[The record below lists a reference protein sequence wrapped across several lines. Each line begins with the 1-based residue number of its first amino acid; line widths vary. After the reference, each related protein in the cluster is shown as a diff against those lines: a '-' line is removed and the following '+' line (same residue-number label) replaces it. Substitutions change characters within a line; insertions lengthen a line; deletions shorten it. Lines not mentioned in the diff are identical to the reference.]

1 RRKNASALH
10 RRLHRHLCH
19 QLFCA
24 EVVHECDEARQSQGI
39 LYLLLHRGFP
49 RRSLRL
55 NADGK
60 GRDPALCGAPPFFA
74 RTRHHHEGG
83 ESRFMNVR
91 HLRWFA
97 PFLALILLLAA
108 CTAPAVDE
116 KPQFASEKH
125 LDDHYVKHVIRQKEF
140 GNISKEEYLRRAQEL
155 VTSEPGGDILVK

>member
-1 RRKNASALH
+1 
-10 RRLHRHLCH
+10 
-19 QLFCA
+19 
-24 EVVHECDEARQSQGI
+24 
-39 LYLLLHRGFP
+39 
-49 RRSLRL
+49 
-55 NADGK
+55 
-60 GRDPALCGAPPFFA
+60 
-74 RTRHHHEGG
+74 
-83 ESRFMNVR
+83 MNVR

-155 VTSEPGGDILVK
+155 VTSEPGGDILVKRRSNGDRLFYNQRTNEFAVLTEDGIIRTFFKPRDGIDYFRRQ